1 MTNVIDLTN
10 ISVNFKLEFDTLDAV
25 LLVTTGGLG
34 YLARHAYNHFNGK
47 AARDL
52 DLQRQNFI
60 AIVDE
65 ALQKGA
71 TRVVL
76 KIHPDVPIYA
86 PAGGNLRYLARHSS
100 YHEVEVTFG

>member
-1 MTNVIDLTN
+1 
-10 ISVNFKLEFDTLDAV
+10 
-25 LLVTTGGLG
+25 
-34 YLARHAYNHFNGK
+34 
-47 AARDL
+47 
-52 DLQRQNFI
+52 
-60 AIVDE
+60 VDE